1 MKSETDNHPWLNFLK
16 ARKAAMLWMR
26 DEMKKTDEE
35 IAADLS
41 MDAEQVRAILIYQDQ
56 KGYELEKHLERVLN
70 DLPADDFERMRTYLI
85 QKISEEA
92 ENWMLMNEKAQKNK
106 SESLEPTSEKL
117 DAAKKESEA
126 ERDKEAMIFR
136 SNANKSPPT
145 KSNECENAQQKIEA
159 SYIHYEAM
167 LKERVEDFEYLLTE
181 HYEKLVEK
189 MKRKA
194 EKATPPG
201 AAS

>member
-1 MKSETDNHPWLNFLK
+1 
-16 ARKAAMLWMR
+16 
-26 DEMKKTDEE
+26 
-35 IAADLS
+35 
-41 MDAEQVRAILIYQDQ
+41 
-56 KGYELEKHLERVLN
+56 
-70 DLPADDFERMRTYLI
+70 MRTYLI

-92 ENWMLMNEKAQKNK
+92 ENWMLRNEEAKKEQSK
-106 SESLEPTSEKL
+106 SVEHTSEKL
-117 DAAKKESEA
+117 DAAKEGAKA
-126 ERDKEAMIFR
+126 EWDKEAMKCEIPSFATYCPEEFR
-136 SNANKSPPT
+136 STANKMPPT
-145 KSNECENAQQKIEA
+145 QSNECENAQQKIEA